1 MPNCVHLKGVKVETE
16 SMSSVSN
23 VDGVYEINVSGMS
36 CPTPLNIVARELVKV
51 PIGSRVII
59 KTDDY
64 VCYMMLLRFLKI
76 LGESIERNEEGEG
89 NTYIIVAV
97 RAI

>member
-1 MPNCVHLKGVKVETE
+1 
-16 SMSSVSN
+16 MSSAGN
-23 VDGVYEINVSGMS
+23 VGNAYEINVSGMS

-51 PIGSRVII
+51 PVGSRVII

-76 LGESIERNEEGEG
+76 LGESIERNEEGVG

>member
-1 MPNCVHLKGVKVETE
+1 
-16 SMSSVSN
+16 MSSAGN
-23 VDGVYEINVSGMS
+23 VGNAYEINVSGMS

-51 PIGSRVII
+51 PVGSRVII

-64 VCYMMLLRFLKI
+64 ICYMMLLRFLKI

>member
-1 MPNCVHLKGVKVETE
+1 MNTQ
-16 SMSSVSN
+16 
-23 VDGVYEINVSGMS
+23 YEINVSGMS

-51 PIGSRVII
+51 PIGSRFVI

-76 LGESIERNEEGEG
+76 LGESIESNVEHD
-89 NTYIIVAV
+89 NAYIIVAI
-97 RAI
+97 RNS

>member
-1 MPNCVHLKGVKVETE
+1 
-16 SMSSVSN
+16 MSTQ
-23 VDGVYEINVSGMS
+23 YEINVSGMS

-51 PIGSRVII
+51 PIGSRFVI

-76 LGESIERNEEGEG
+76 LGESVES
-89 NTYIIVAV
+89 NTEQNNSYIIIAV
-97 RAI
+97 RNT